1 MPALS
6 TALSPRS
13 LTRMKSLPRP
23 WYLANLTLFAMAQ
36 VTTLLARRL
45 ALDDREGKGEEEEEE
60 EEGEAAPAA
69 SCCLIARCAEQQ
81 PGRIMR
87 DACVVER
94 SRGREATGQRADA
107 GEKRERENRV
117 CEMREEKGEKIP
129 RPRPCS
135 FDGENKNPVRS
146 FSFWFTGRS
155 SRSSPRRR
163 NVNK

>member
-81 PGRIMR
+81 PGRMMR

-107 GEKRERENRV
+107 GEKRERERIE
-117 CEMREEKGEKIP
+117 C
-129 RPRPCS
+129 
-135 FDGENKNPVRS
+135 VR
-146 FSFWFTGRS
+146 
-155 SRSSPRRR
+155 
-163 NVNK
+163 

>member
-81 PGRIMR
+81 PGRMMR

-94 SRGREATGQRADA
+94 SRGREVTGQRADA
-107 GEKRERENRV
+107 GEKRERERI
-117 CEMREEKGEKIP
+117 E
-129 RPRPCS
+129 S
-135 FDGENKNPVRS
+135 VR
-146 FSFWFTGRS
+146 
-155 SRSSPRRR
+155 
-163 NVNK
+163 